1 MTVKANASTVRRVP
15 NAQRASD
22 LKTMAGL
29 RLKAARLVLGVER
42 QDVMANVL
50 GVQPSAYNN
59 WEKGHRL
66 PDVAAM
72 VRLLNRSGVSL
83 DWIFAGELR
92 SMPFDLAAR
101 LQEQAQEPGAAVAVP
116 ASLAPHHPTGRRQL
130 VVQRKPPPHQ
140 LHEPQRDIGK

>member
-1 MTVKANASTVRRVP
+1 MTDAERT
-15 NAQRASD
+15 SD
-22 LKTMAGL
+22 LKAMAGL

-92 SMPFDLAAR
+92 SMPFDLAAK
-101 LQEQAQEPGAAVAVP
+101 LQEQAAELGVEIAVP
-116 ASLAPHHPTGRRQL
+116 ASLAPNHATGRRQL
-130 VVQRKPPPHQ
+130 VALRKPPSRQ
-140 LHEPQRDIGK
+140 LHEPQRPLTK

>member
-1 MTVKANASTVRRVP
+1 MLKSDDAN
-15 NAQRASD
+15 D

-59 WEKGHRL
+59 WEKGLRL

-101 LQEQAQEPGAAVAVP
+101 LQEQAVELGAAVAMS
-116 ASLAPHHPTGRRQL
+116 ASLSPNHPTTRRQM
-130 VVQRKPPPHQ
+130 VVQRKPSTRT
-140 LHEPQRDIGK
+140 LHEPQDRLQGDPRSVE

>member
-1 MTVKANASTVRRVP
+1 
-15 NAQRASD
+15 
-22 LKTMAGL
+22 MAGL

-92 SMPFDLAAR
+92 SMPFELAAK
-101 LQEQAQEPGAAVAVP
+101 LQEQAAELGAAIAVA
-116 ASLAPHHPTGRRQL
+116 ASLSPNHPTSRRQL
-130 VVQRKPPPHQ
+130 VVHRKKLPHQ
-140 LHEPQRDIGK
+140 LHEPQRPLNK

>member
-1 MTVKANASTVRRVP
+1 MP
-15 NAQRASD
+15 DMERASD

-72 VRLLNRSGVSL
+72 VRLLGRSGVSL

-92 SMPFDLAAR
+92 SMPFDLAEK
-101 LQEQAQEPGAAVAVP
+101 LQEQAIELGAAVAVP
-116 ASLAPHHPTGRRQL
+116 ASLAPNHPNGRRDL
-130 VVQRKPPPHQ
+130 VVRRKPPTRQ
-140 LHEPQRDIGK
+140 LHEPQQPFAK

>member
-1 MTVKANASTVRRVP
+1 
-15 NAQRASD
+15 
-22 LKTMAGL
+22 MAGL
-29 RLKAARLVLGVER
+29 RLKAARLVLGVDR

-92 SMPFDLAAR
+92 SMPFDLAAK
-101 LQEQAQEPGAAVAVP
+101 LQEQAVELGASVAVP
-116 ASLAPHHPTGRRQL
+116 ASLAPNHTSSRRHL
-130 VVQRKPPPHQ
+130 VVQRKPPRHQ
-140 LHEPQRDIGK
+140 LHEPQRPLEK